1 MTHALRA
8 DSSTPRTLTVFA
20 ITVWL
25 VAAIAAG
32 VSGLVNT
39 PGQPPFFLMGFV
51 GVPILSGVAAYALSP
66 AFRAWTG
73 RLSLTWLVGLHLWRF
88 VGLGFVL
95 GWLFGKLPGGFAIPE
110 GLGDI
115 VAAAG
120 ALALLPSLR
129 RGTAS
134 RTWLLVWNTFGLI
147 DLVSAIIVGSCTSN
161 GALGVL
167 SRGGVTTEPMVLFPV
182 SLIPTFFVP
191 LFILIHLLTF
201 ARLSSR
207 HAVSDATDA
216 GRRTAHAWGGG
227 RPSDGWPER
236 TILLARL
243 RVHHAVSFPE
253 QIFRLMSGF
262 SGGTPDVRR

>member
-1 MTHALRA
+1 MTHPLRGH
-8 DSSTPRTLTVFA
+8 SSTPRNLTVFA
-20 ITVWL
+20 IAAWL

-39 PGQPPFFLMGFV
+39 PGQPPFFLVAFV
-51 GVPILSGVAAYALSP
+51 GVPILTGVAGYALSP

-95 GWLFGKLPGGFAIPE
+95 GWLVGRLPGGFAIPE

-134 RTWLLVWNTFGLI
+134 RTWLLVWNTFGLV
-147 DLVSAIIVGSCTSN
+147 DLVSALTVGLLYSN
-161 GALGVL
+161 GPLGVL

-201 ARLSSR
+201 ARISNR
-207 HAVSDATDA
+207 HTVSDATDPT
-216 GRRTAHAWGGG
+216 GRTAHA
-227 RPSDGWPER
+227 
-236 TILLARL
+236 
-243 RVHHAVSFPE
+243 
-253 QIFRLMSGF
+253 
-262 SGGTPDVRR
+262 